1 MLVPAIELFTDTV
14 DDTRAAGEAL
24 APLLEP
30 GDVVSLTGEL
40 GAGKTAFVQGATTGL
55 GITSPVMSPTFVLV
69 RDYEEGRLPVHHAD
83 VYRLG
88 TIQDA
93 IDLGLDEMQ
102 DEGAVTFV
110 EWGDAVEQL
119 LTQDH
124 LTVELTTAD
133 DVSDRRRI
141 RIGSDGD
148 AWARRWPA
156 VERALAAWTGGAS

>member
-1 MLVPAIELFTDTV
+1 MLPAIEVFTDTV
-14 DDTRAAGEAL
+14 NDTRALGEAL

-40 GAGKTAFVQGATTGL
+40 GAGKTAFVQGATRGL
-55 GITSPVMSPTFVLV
+55 GISAPVMSPTFVLV

-88 TIQDA
+88 KIQDA
-93 IDLGLDEMQ
+93 IDLGLEEMQ
-102 DEGAVTFV
+102 DDEGVTFV

-119 LTQDH
+119 LTEGH

-133 DVSDRRRI
+133 DTTDRRRI
-141 RIGSDGD
+141 RVGAQGTT
-148 AWARRWPA
+148 WQVRWP
-156 VERALAAWTGGAS
+156 VLERALGPWKVDAA

>member
-1 MLVPAIELFTDTV
+1 MLPAIEVFTDSV
-14 DDTRAAGEAL
+14 GDTRAVGEAL

-40 GAGKTAFVQGATTGL
+40 GAGKTAFVQGATRGL
-55 GITSPVMSPTFVLV
+55 GITAAVMSPTFVLV

-88 TIQDA
+88 RIQDA
-93 IDLGLDEMQ
+93 IDLGLEEMQ
-102 DEGAVTFV
+102 DDEGVTFV

-119 LTQDH
+119 LTEGH

-133 DVSDRRRI
+133 DTTDRRRV
-141 RIGSDGD
+141 RIGAQGT
-148 AWARRWPA
+148 AWQARWPDL
-156 VERALAAWTGGAS
+156 ERALAPWKADAA